1 MNLSHPEMNRRKRAG
16 PTARGCGL
24 VTVLATALTTP
35 DPAAAQGPH
44 DAVLSGEVGAYTVT
58 GRSFEAWGRIL
69 GDEVMAAA
77 LVDRLLP
84 PLPHRQRQGNSY
96 RMRRHAKL
104 SKAIRPLGSRIG
116 SDTDPGQ
123 TAS

>member
-77 LVDRLLP
+77 LVDRLL
-84 PLPHRQRQGNSY
+84 HRCHIVNDRGTATGCDATRNS
-96 RMRRHAKL
+96 RRRSARW
-104 SKAIRPLGSRIG
+104 APE
-116 SDTDPGQ
+116 
-123 TAS
+123 